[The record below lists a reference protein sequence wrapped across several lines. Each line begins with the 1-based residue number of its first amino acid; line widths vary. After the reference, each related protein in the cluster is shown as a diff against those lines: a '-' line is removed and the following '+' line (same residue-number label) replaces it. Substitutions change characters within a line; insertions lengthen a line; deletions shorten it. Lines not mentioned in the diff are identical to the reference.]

1 MLLCNMASLEK
12 DLFVKNVDK
21 FLSRRDENIVIDDEL
36 IGSRAQ
42 DVETKALSH
51 PTAGKEG
58 PTCDAIACS
67 LTSVLLGV

>member
-42 DVETKALSH
+42 DAFSSNSRQGGTHL
-51 PTAGKEG
+51 
-58 PTCDAIACS
+58 
-67 LTSVLLGV
+67 